1 MKSVRY
7 LIGLFA
13 FIACYYL
20 LPISTRLL
28 WQPDETR
35 YAEISREMLAS
46 GDWIVPHLL
55 GLRYFE
61 KPIAGY
67 WINSIGQWL
76 FGANNFGVRAG
87 VIFATLLTA
96 ALVTWFTLRLWRD
109 KRLALLATVIYLSL
123 FIVYAIGTYAVLDPF
138 IAFWLVAG
146 MCSFWLA
153 MQAQTWKGKS
163 AGFLLLGITCGMG
176 VMTKGFLA
184 LAVPVL
190 SVLPWVATQKRW
202 KDLFIYGW
210 LAVISCVLTVL
221 PWGLA
226 IAQREPDFWHY
237 FSGLSIF
244 NALHWMMPNIELRS
258 GTTCRSSLP
267 VACRGWDYSRCTVH
281 RLEKPQAFRN
291 RLFVE
296 LDDNAAAVFLRR

>member
-138 IAFWLVAG
+138 IAFWLVANVQL
-146 MCSFWLA
+146 LA
-153 MQAQTWKGKS
+153 GN
-163 AGFLLLGITCGMG
+163 AGTD
-176 VMTKGFLA
+176 VER
-184 LAVPVL
+184 
-190 SVLPWVATQKRW
+190 QKRRIFTAGNHLRHGGDDQRFSRPCRAGI
-202 KDLFIYGW
+202 KRAAMGSDAKTLERSLYLR
-210 LAVISCVLTVL
+210 LAGVY
-221 PWGLA
+221 
-226 IAQREPDFWHY
+226 Q
-237 FSGLSIF
+237 
-244 NALHWMMPNIELRS
+244 LRTDGS
-258 GTTCRSSLP
+258 PLGTCDS
-267 VACRGWDYSRCTVH
+267 
-281 RLEKPQAFRN
+281 
-291 RLFVE
+291 
-296 LDDNAAAVFLRR
+296 AAGA

>member
-1 MKSVRY
+1 M
-7 LIGLFA
+7 
-13 FIACYYL
+13 
-20 LPISTRLL
+20 
-28 WQPDETR
+28 
-35 YAEISREMLAS
+35 
-46 GDWIVPHLL
+46 
-55 GLRYFE
+55 
-61 KPIAGY
+61 
-67 WINSIGQWL
+67 
-76 FGANNFGVRAG
+76 
-87 VIFATLLTA
+87 
-96 ALVTWFTLRLWRD
+96 TWFTLRLWRD

-244 NALHWMMPNIELRS
+244 NALHWMMPNIERRS

-267 VACRGWDYSRCTVH
+267 VACRGWDYSPVHCT
-281 RLEKPQAFRN
+281 LAGKTASIPQPFIC
-291 RLFVE
+291 
-296 LDDNAAAVFLRR
+296 

>member
-1 MKSVRY
+1 M
-7 LIGLFA
+7 
-13 FIACYYL
+13 
-20 LPISTRLL
+20 
-28 WQPDETR
+28 
-35 YAEISREMLAS
+35 
-46 GDWIVPHLL
+46 
-55 GLRYFE
+55 
-61 KPIAGY
+61 
-67 WINSIGQWL
+67 
-76 FGANNFGVRAG
+76 
-87 VIFATLLTA
+87 
-96 ALVTWFTLRLWRD
+96 
-109 KRLALLATVIYLSL
+109 

-237 FSGLSIF
+237 FFWLSIF

-267 VACRGWDYSRCTVH
+267 VACRGWDVLPGALYTGWKNRKHSATVY
-281 RLEKPQAFRN
+281 LLSWTIMPL
-291 RLFVE
+291 LFFSVAKGK
-296 LDDNAAAVFLRR
+296 LPTYILSCFASLAMLMAHYALLAAKNNPLALRINGWINMLLASLALLPHLWSPRGDQ

>member
-1 MKSVRY
+1 M
-7 LIGLFA
+7 
-13 FIACYYL
+13 
-20 LPISTRLL
+20 
-28 WQPDETR
+28 
-35 YAEISREMLAS
+35 
-46 GDWIVPHLL
+46 
-55 GLRYFE
+55 
-61 KPIAGY
+61 
-67 WINSIGQWL
+67 
-76 FGANNFGVRAG
+76 
-87 VIFATLLTA
+87 
-96 ALVTWFTLRLWRD
+96 
-109 KRLALLATVIYLSL
+109 

-221 PWGLA
+221 PSGLA

-244 NALHWMMPNIELRS
+244 NALHWMMPNIERRS

-267 VACRGWDYSRCTVH
+267 VACRGWDYSPVHCT
-281 RLEKPQAFRN
+281 LAGKTASIPQPFIC
-291 RLFVE
+291 
-296 LDDNAAAVFLRR
+296 

>member
-1 MKSVRY
+1 M
-7 LIGLFA
+7 
-13 FIACYYL
+13 
-20 LPISTRLL
+20 
-28 WQPDETR
+28 
-35 YAEISREMLAS
+35 
-46 GDWIVPHLL
+46 
-55 GLRYFE
+55 
-61 KPIAGY
+61 
-67 WINSIGQWL
+67 
-76 FGANNFGVRAG
+76 RAG

-226 IAQREPDFWHY
+226 IAQREPNFWHY

-267 VACRGWDYSRCTVH
+267 VACRGWDYSPVHCTQAG
-281 RLEKPQAFRN
+281 KTASIPQPSIC
-291 RLFVE
+291 
-296 LDDNAAAVFLRR
+296 

>member
-109 KRLALLATVIYLSL
+109 KRLAGNA
-123 FIVYAIGTYAVLDPF
+123 GTDVER
-138 IAFWLVAG
+138 
-146 MCSFWLA
+146 
-153 MQAQTWKGKS
+153 
-163 AGFLLLGITCGMG
+163 
-176 VMTKGFLA
+176 
-184 LAVPVL
+184 
-190 SVLPWVATQKRW
+190 QKRGIFTAGNHLRHGGDDQRFSRPCRAGI
-202 KDLFIYGW
+202 KRASMGCNAKTLERSLYLR
-210 LAVISCVLTVL
+210 LA
-221 PWGLA
+221 GGY
-226 IAQREPDFWHY
+226 Q
-237 FSGLSIF
+237 
-244 NALHWMMPNIELRS
+244 LRTDGS
-258 GTTCRSSLP
+258 PLGTGDS
-267 VACRGWDYSRCTVH
+267 
-281 RLEKPQAFRN
+281 
-291 RLFVE
+291 
-296 LDDNAAAVFLRR
+296 AAGA